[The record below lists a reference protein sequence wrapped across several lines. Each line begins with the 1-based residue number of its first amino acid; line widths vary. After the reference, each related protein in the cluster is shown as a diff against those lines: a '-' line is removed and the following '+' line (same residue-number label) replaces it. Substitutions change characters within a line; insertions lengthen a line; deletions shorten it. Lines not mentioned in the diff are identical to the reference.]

1 MNLQQLIKFGLENS
15 QEPVIKNPVLREALV
30 GTPTKEV
37 TQFDKRIYETPEGE
51 RVSEKSTTFFLN
63 GKWLNVPTIH
73 NGRSFTED
81 QLRLMIK
88 QGQIQPTS
96 VHGSRNEAEEAAAS
110 RSNMMKSHVKGFDE
124 GGQVIGKPGGLVEP
138 GVEYYAKKKKKWEAS
153 VYKGEE
159 TQISKVRKYF
169 DGLPKDSKI
178 VIKDVGKELNMNRHT
193 IDEILKEKKYKN
205 KFKVLRTADYLDNTG
220 FTMEYA
226 NFVDSDYFDTGA
238 DKEFAEFLNDK
249 GFKNSKGGNFT
260 SKSIYSRR
268 LRGDIESGSIFK
280 PRNEKEVLQ
289 EAKRLEIKNYK
300 SLSPEKLREKVRA
313 HLKYETMAFKTKN
326 DPKFRKQRA
335 EYNKKR
341 RAILMEDP
349 EYHAKEKIRKKKLRA
364 KQYLKWGANPPS
376 DTPEQALWND
386 FVNAAKKNDRLSLK
400 TKLPKKRPRKVM
412 DEIILI
418 DNVTDKEITFG
429 KDGKNLKNYL
439 NTHKESFG
447 ITGADE
453 SLKPYRQ
460 KFFINDEPYL
470 KHNINMA
477 LLGEKKGSLTAI
489 QIQHDAGMAKN
500 PAKVSL
506 AFWDDNIK
514 EHYAR
519 AEFDK
524 AWDNAYEIKDGKKK
538 LSYSKAKEAFNIF
551 KTDLEKLNITSM
563 PKMVDRFRTYGK
575 GLGLEQALKIAK
587 EKGAIVPSET
597 LKKAKSFSNTLE
609 KALTQAGF
617 PIDKCLSSG
626 GRVGFANTGFVGG
639 IDKCISGVLE
649 EEQAKAMKG
658 NKISKGKFGKF
669 GKFARTAGWFLG
681 PVDIPIELAFAL
693 PHMLAGDKEAA
704 KRATTLGLFGW
715 GKDKREEI
723 KESSPEAYKYIKHV
737 EDTADYVD
745 TWFKNQD
752 LNEDKKLLLEQ
763 QANIPEDRKELFSGV
778 LEKQREDLE
787 NQIIDTEETM
797 NRIHEGYKG
806 YDSIYEAAKGKNVF
820 KDYIIQDVIEKT
832 DKGLD
837 MKEYGGTGMNIALG
851 LPWDFG
857 MKKGIAPFK
866 GGKPITNLKQH
877 IAQKGQDYY
886 KQLEHAAYESGKA
899 GEGLFDQYFTTAD
912 VKDPREAYTELPTK
926 YASQLAALEKEE
938 MLRGLKAKGLHGTVG
953 FKKMLEAQG
962 IDPQEV
968 WDVGKEDWEF
978 DILGKRHLR
987 ASGGRAGYTN
997 GGIASLMKKKW

>member
-260 SKSIYSRR
+260 SKGIYSRR

-609 KALTQAGF
+609 KTMPTDLGPRSIAQLSKIHGCGKKAEGGS
-617 PIDKCLSSG
+617 IMSCLQG
-626 GRVGFANTGFVGG
+626 KF
-639 IDKCISGVLE
+639 
-649 EEQAKAMKG
+649 KADPEKFLQKSAPLAKG
-658 NKISKGKFGKF
+658 NPNLRKWFKTGRNI
-669 GKFARTAGWFLG
+669 ARGTGVA
-681 PVDIPIELAFAL
+681 LAW
-693 PHMLAGDKEAA
+693 EAA
-704 KRATTLGLFGW
+704 LAPVIAGW
-715 GKDKREEI
+715 GKLEGDSDQRILHDLVYGPILEGVGVPPEYVPGINPKEEFMKYAGGDELAYKMKRMGELEEQELPYLESQRDDVINKMANVEGKSFHQRTIEDDI
-723 KESSPEAYKYIKHV
+723 KEKELELQALYNTPEFYEGPAGGQSPQG
-737 EDTADYVD
+737 DYGY
-745 TWFKNQD
+745 
-752 LNEDKKLLLEQ
+752 NEPVIQGAFDLEQ
-763 QANIPEDRKELFSGV
+763 Q
-778 LEKQREDLE
+778 
-787 NQIIDTEETM
+787 
-797 NRIHEGYKG
+797 
-806 YDSIYEAAKGKNVF
+806 
-820 KDYIIQDVIEKT
+820 
-832 DKGLD
+832 
-837 MKEYGGTGMNIALG
+837 
-851 LPWDFG
+851 
-857 MKKGIAPFK
+857 
-866 GGKPITNLKQH
+866 
-877 IAQKGQDYY
+877 
-886 KQLEHAAYESGKA
+886 
-899 GEGLFDQYFTTAD
+899 TTAKIAAD
-912 VKDPREAYTELPTK
+912 TAERKKATFDWLRENKLIADK
-926 YASQLAALEKEE
+926 NWQSQVSYAQ
-938 MLRGLKAKGLHGTVG
+938 
-953 FKKMLEAQG
+953 
-962 IDPQEV
+962 
-968 WDVGKEDWEF
+968 
-978 DILGKRHLR
+978 
-987 ASGGRAGYTN
+987 
-997 GGIASLMKKKW
+997 GGIASLKKKW